1 MSTTGQ
7 ESMRTSMLHPSWNGQ
22 HKAIFM
28 PVLATAIL
36 LWLIFL
42 GDMAYLFGTTFSQRY
57 RTHALKVLVVD
68 FDDGEA
74 IPQAVQA
81 TYQMMQGSQFPT
93 LEFQVPSPEYPDPAT
108 VKEAVCSGDYW
119 GAMYIRSGASSDL
132 ASAVSGG
139 PVAAG
144 YQPHDAVT
152 YIYNQARYSTISDNA
167 IGANLQALV
176 SASRSAYYNTTD
188 GRDALVNLN
197 RSDPNAVRA
206 YLNPI
211 QPSSDII
218 TFTQQGS
225 RAFYNTLNVVFPI
238 LLTFFFFMAV
248 NAISDANGL
257 SLRLRRREVWLLRF
271 VLGKSY
277 ALIAALIVTAYIWAF
292 REDWAVA
299 DAVFVRNW
307 LIVWF
312 QIDIN
317 WQVFDV
323 TLGTYIP
330 MQLASFFMLTWVI
343 INVASTAFPFEVAPG
358 FYRVGYGLPG
368 YSIYSLQVQ
377 AWSGCANKLKVA
389 LPILLVWWMLG
400 HIAVVFS
407 VRKRCANAEQAALT
421 PTPEQPDSER
431 SSSSSQS
438 PVADDAM
445 AKRE

>member
-7 ESMRTSMLHPSWNGQ
+7 ESMRTSLLHPSWNGQ

-57 RTHALKVLVVD
+57 HTHALKVLVVD

-81 TYQMMQGSQFPT
+81 TYQMMQGSKFPT
-93 LEFQVPSPEYPDPAT
+93 LEFQIPSPEYPNPAT

-176 SASRSAYYNTTD
+176 SASRSAYYKTTD

-197 RSDPNAVRA
+197 RSDLNA
-206 YLNPI
+206 
-211 QPSSDII
+211 PSSDII

-225 RAFYNTLNVVFPI
+225 RAFYNTLNLVFPI

-248 NAISDANGL
+248 NAISDANSL

-317 WQVFDV
+317 WQVFV
-323 TLGTYIP
+323 ATLGTYIP

-358 FYRVGYGLPG
+358 FYRVGSAYRA
-368 YSIYSLQVQ
+368 I
-377 AWSGCANKLKVA
+377 VA
-389 LPILLVWWMLG
+389 LPILFVWWMLG

-407 VRKRCANAEQAALT
+407 VRKRCANAEQTALT

>member
-7 ESMRTSMLHPSWNGQ
+7 ESMRTSLLHPSWNGQ

-197 RSDPNAVRA
+197 RSDPNAV
-206 YLNPI
+206 L
-211 QPSSDII
+211 
-218 TFTQQGS
+218 
-225 RAFYNTLNVVFPI
+225 
-238 LLTFFFFMAV
+238 

-400 HIAVVFS
+400 HIAVVFRPQEVCQRRAGGPYTNS
-407 VRKRCANAEQAALT
+407 GAARL
-421 PTPEQPDSER
+421 
-431 SSSSSQS
+431 
-438 PVADDAM
+438 
-445 AKRE
+445 